1 MNSSKP
7 NTTPVESPKQ
17 STDRLAGMTMDQKA
31 DWFAEQAVI
40 GLNRAA
46 AKARA
51 KEAVA
56 QKTPNQAA

>member
-1 MNSSKP
+1 MISSNP
-7 NTTPVESPKQ
+7 NTPQAESPKP
-17 STDRLAGMTMDQKA
+17 SMSKLAGMTIDQKA

-51 KEAVA
+51 KKALEAENPTA
-56 QKTPNQAA
+56 